1 MLQKIISGGQTG
13 ADQAAWRAA
22 EAFGVQ
28 TGGWMPQAF
37 VTEDGPR
44 PELAQRYGAAEL
56 PAFSGPFWVEQNV
69 RDADAT
75 LWFGATTTDDARTTV
90 AACLRF
96 GKPCLPVAPGVSFEP
111 SHVAAWIREN
121 AVGVLNVAGN
131 REAVDP
137 GIGATVEQF
146 LRAVLAQLGL
156 AATP

>member
-1 MLQKIISGGQTG
+1 MLRKIISGGQTG

-22 EAFGVQ
+22 VAFGVP

-56 PAFSGPFWVEQNV
+56 PASSRPSWIEQNV
-69 RDADAT
+69 QDADAT
-75 LWFGATTTDDARTTV
+75 LWFGATTTDDARATI
-90 AACLRF
+90 AACLGR
-96 GKPCLPVAPGVSFEP
+96 GKPCLPIAPGVSFQP
-111 SHVAAWIREN
+111 PHVATWITQNTIR
-121 AVGVLNVAGN
+121 VLNVAGN
-131 REAVDP
+131 REAVEP

-146 LRAVLAQLGL
+146 LRAVLTQLGH